1 MHTRVRHM
9 IQLSTVLNIVVL
21 IPVIIAIFLDPLQV
35 QRTWGTNQ
43 PSRQILVS
51 IYIAILIA
59 STALLFLTSKTKIIV
74 GVTVFSMQ
82 VVYKILTALLVV
94 NAFTNPVVLS
104 NLVITLVHLSTLYV
118 VFKHEAIMFK

>member
-9 IQLSTVLNIVVL
+9 IQLSTVITIAVL

-59 STALLFLTSKTKIIV
+59 SIALLFLTSKTKIIV

-94 NAFTNPVVLS
+94 NAFTNPVILS

-118 VFKHEAIMFK
+118 VFKHEAHVFK